1 MTRRA
6 IGLFLGLVLGAC
18 RPEAAPADRTDA
30 RRILTLAPNLAE
42 FVFVLGHGDRVVG
55 VSDYTAWPPEASALP
70 RVGGLFNPNFEAMV
84 ALQPDLALLLPSE
97 ADIGERL
104 RRVGVETL
112 TLEVE
117 SLADVASTFRTV
129 GARLGDAAGGER
141 RAAAFE
147 SGLAPR
153 HLPHPRTAAPRVLIV
168 VGREPGRLGKLYVAG
183 PGTVYDEML
192 TRLGAHNVFAD
203 ALPRYPEVG
212 FEEILSRRP
221 EMVLELRADALSAAQ
236 EAELLA
242 DWRAFPSLPAVA
254 AGRVRVIAADYTL
267 VPGPRLGQLYD
278 RLAEILAP

>member
-1 MTRRA
+1 VRRRA

-18 RPEAAPADRTDA
+18 RPEATPADRTDA

-42 FVFVLGHGDRVVG
+42 FVFVLGQGDRVVG

-129 GARLGDAAGGER
+129 GTRLGDTSGGER
-141 RAAAFE
+141 QAAAFE
-147 SGLAPR
+147 AALAPR
-153 HLPHPRTAAPRVLIV
+153 DLHDRGATPRVLIV

-192 TRLGAHNVFAD
+192 TRLGARNVFAD
-203 ALPRYPEVG
+203 AQPRYPEVG

-221 EMVLELRADALSAAQ
+221 EVVLELRADALSAAQ

-242 DWRAFPSLPAVA
+242 DWQAFPSLPAVA
-254 AGRVRVIAADYTL
+254 AGRVQVIAADYAL
-267 VPGPRLGQLYD
+267 MPGPRLGQLYD

>member
-6 IGLFLGLVLGAC
+6 IGLVLGLVLGAC
-18 RPEAAPADRTDA
+18 RPEAGPADRTDA

-42 FVFVLGHGDRVVG
+42 FVFALGHGDRVVG

-129 GARLGDAAGGER
+129 GARLGDTGGGER
-141 RAAAFE
+141 QAAAFE
-147 SGLAPR
+147 AALAPR
-153 HLPHPRTAAPRVLIV
+153 KLGTAPRVLIV

-192 TRLGAHNVFAD
+192 SRLGARNVFGD
-203 ALPRYPEVG
+203 AQPRYPEVG

-221 EMVLELRADALSAAQ
+221 EVVLELRADALSAAQ

>member
-1 MTRRA
+1 MKRRV
-6 IGLFLGLVLGAC
+6 IGLVLGLVLGAC

-42 FVFVLGHGDRVVG
+42 FVFVLGHGARVVG
-55 VSDYTAWPPEASALP
+55 VSDYTAWPPEASKLP

-117 SLADVASTFRTV
+117 SLADVARTFRTV
-129 GARLGDAAGGER
+129 GARLGDTAGGEG

-147 SGLAPR
+147 AALAPR
-153 HLPHPRTAAPRVLIV
+153 KLSAAPRVLIV

-221 EMVLELRADALSAAQ
+221 ELVLELRADALSAAQ
-236 EAELLA
+236 KAELLA
-242 DWRAFPSLPAVA
+242 DWQAFPSLPAVA
-254 AGRVRVIAADYTL
+254 AGRVQVIAADYAL
-267 VPGPRLGQLYD
+267 MPGPRLGQLYD
-278 RLAEILAP
+278 RLAEILEP